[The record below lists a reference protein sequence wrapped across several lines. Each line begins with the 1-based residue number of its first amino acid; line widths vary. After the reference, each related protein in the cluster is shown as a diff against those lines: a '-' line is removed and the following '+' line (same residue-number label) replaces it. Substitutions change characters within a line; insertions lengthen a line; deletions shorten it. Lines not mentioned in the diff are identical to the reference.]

1 MDIVYHNEYSSPI
14 HSFVWGYVYYE
25 EICRRF
31 WGKAGLFMS
40 FGEHFA
46 EVVDE
51 NSELSNTR
59 LVRIRDCF
67 FLSKSFL

>member
-1 MDIVYHNEYSSPI
+1 
-14 HSFVWGYVYYE
+14 
-25 EICRRF
+25 
-31 WGKAGLFMS
+31 MS

-67 FLSKSFL
+67 FFCQSFFCSAKQQEPMFVDPFQNNYYSKKMVL

>member
-1 MDIVYHNEYSSPI
+1 
-14 HSFVWGYVYYE
+14 
-25 EICRRF
+25 
-31 WGKAGLFMS
+31 MS

-67 FLSKSFL
+67 FFVKVFFVTRCSAKQQEPMFVDPFQNNYYSKKMVL